1 MDLGHKL
8 KTLRQAK
15 KLNQGE
21 VAEATGIIRS
31 SLSNYETGRRTPSLE
46 QIRILAEFYE
56 VDLSYFG
63 VVKKDDIFELLARA
77 KNIFESD
84 IDNEKKKEVFD
95 ELMKLYISIKEW
107 FMWQK
112 QKRNVLTEI

>member
-8 KTLRQAK
+8 KTLRRAK

-63 VVKKDDIFELLARA
+63 VVQKDDICELLARA

-84 IDNEKKKEVFD
+84 IDNQKKKEVFD
-95 ELMKLYISIKEW
+95 ELMKLYVSIKE
-107 FMWQK
+107 
-112 QKRNVLTEI
+112 